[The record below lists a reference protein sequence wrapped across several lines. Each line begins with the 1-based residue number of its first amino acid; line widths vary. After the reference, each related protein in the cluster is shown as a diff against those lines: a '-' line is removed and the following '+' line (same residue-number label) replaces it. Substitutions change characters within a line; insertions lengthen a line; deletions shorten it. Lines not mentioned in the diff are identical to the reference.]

1 MYVLT
6 PEMDKAISM
15 SEMVFLDSRLLPAM
29 GGTPDRFKEDKGA
42 DK

>member
-6 PEMDKAISM
+6 PEMDKAISK
-15 SEMVFLDSRLLPAM
+15 SEMVFLDSRLLPAR
-29 GGTPDRFKEDKGA
+29 GGIPDRFKEDKGA